1 MDFDGAL
8 ERLLGR
14 IEELGAIT
22 DTPGSLT
29 RTFLSP
35 ANRQAARIVAGWMEE
50 AGMVVEHDVGGT
62 VRGVL
67 DGRWQ
72 MGDGRS
78 QIADGGC
85 IAFRLRG
92 SKSTIYHLPST
103 IYHPRPCRFFSAR
116 TSTR

>member
-1 MDFDGAL
+1 MPRPAGLLAVGLFDLPRKLTMDFDAAL

-14 IEELGAIT
+14 IGELGAIT

-35 ANRQAARIVAGWMEE
+35 ANRQAARNVADWMEE

-67 DGRWQ
+67 DGRW
-72 MGDGRS
+72 
-78 QIADGGC
+78 
-85 IAFRLRG
+85 
-92 SKSTIYHLPST
+92 
-103 IYHPRPCRFFSAR
+103 
-116 TSTR
+116 